1 MSTSTANRKKLDPR
15 AHPCVFLGFS
25 PAAKGYITYDLH
37 TRNITISRNVYF
49 YENHFPQLQS
59 PSSASNIPTISFGL
73 NSPPHDLISITPDPL
88 QHTVNSPNLVPTSH
102 DSIPSAQDSDPAN
115 SPQPN
120 FPSLR
125 RSTRIHN
132 PPFYLQDYH
141 HSLTSTSTN
150 HHPGILYPIEQ

>member
-15 AHPCVFLGFS
+15 AQPCVFLGFS

-88 QHTVNSPNLVPTSH
+88 QHTVNSPNLVPTMNPLNWVSCNT
-102 DSIPSAQDSDPAN
+102 SLIRPVRPSATILNRSRANGSPCLSPFWCICSGEWDSVL
-115 SPQPN
+115 SG
-120 FPSLR
+120 L
-125 RSTRIHN
+125 
-132 PPFYLQDYH
+132 LG
-141 HSLTSTSTN
+141 L
-150 HHPGILYPIEQ
+150 